1 MKGVQKITI
10 LILAV
15 LVLAAC
21 SRKKDTFINRNF
33 HAVTAEYNTLYNG
46 DVAFDDGKEELAAT
60 YDDNFWELLTVER
73 IKLEFDGLPG
83 DKENTNFARAEEKA
97 TKAIQK
103 HSMYIDGKEYNPQV
117 DEAYMLLGKA
127 RYYDTRFIPAID
139 AFNFILDK
147 YPTSNN
153 INRAKVWKAKSNIRL
168 RNEDVALENLLKMM
182 DEEELEEEELAE
194 AAAMMTQAYINLDSI
209 SEALP
214 YIKLASEYTKDNEL
228 KGRYGYI
235 KGQIYNILELKDS
248 ANLAFDEVIDLN
260 RKSPRVYMI
269 NAHMAKMRNFDY
281 EKGDKLAMLE
291 FLFKMEKNRENR
303 PFLDKI
309 YNQLGEYYRNT
320 KNIDTAITWYNESI
334 QNFKND
340 NVLQAKNY
348 TTLAEI
354 HFDRALY
361 SYAGAYYDSTI
372 TFLSENSREW
382 RRVKKKRAN
391 LADVIKYEAIA
402 KTNDSILRIVGM
414 SEVERIRYF
423 EEYTTKLREKA
434 VKDSISQMKIDE
446 GIANKEFFKKNSS
459 GDEKSGPAGGKF
471 YFYNPTTVSYGKQ
484 EFNKTW
490 GKRVAEDNWRRS
502 DKKAQGIQEEEE
514 AVVEEVIPIS
524 ENEMFDPKAYLA
536 RVPTEQPVI
545 DSIAKERNF
554 AYYQLGLIYKEK
566 FKEYGLATDKL
577 EKLLTF
583 DPEERLILP
592 TKYNLYKI
600 YNQIENESLAAKY
613 KNDILTNYA
622 ESRYAEILRNP
633 NSQLAT
639 DESSPEFKYKAVYED
654 FENSNYAQV
663 IAHCDENI
671 TLYNGDDIV
680 PKFELLKATAL
691 ARQDGFEAYKKALNF
706 IALTYPNSEEGKQA
720 EDIFTNK
727 IPQLATTTFVSDE
740 ANDNFKLMYK
750 FSPAE
755 RLSAEALQQKLDKAI
770 SELNFFKTNTSIDY
784 YDPQTIMV
792 AVHGLKTRLGA
803 RGFGEN
809 LRDAKNYKIS
819 RPFFEIS
826 SANYKIIQIHKNLEA
841 YMNAGT
847 IE

>member
-21 SRKKDTFINRNF
+21 SRKKDTFINRGF

-46 DVAFDDGKEELAAT
+46 DVAYDDGKEELAAT
-60 YDDNFWELLTVER
+60 YNDNFWELLKVER
-73 IKLEFDGLPG
+73 IKLEPEGLPG
-83 DKENTNFARAEEKA
+83 EKENTNFARAEEKA

-127 RYYDTRFIPAID
+127 RYYDKRFIPAID

-168 RNEDVALENLLKMM
+168 RNEDVALENLQKMM

-209 SEALP
+209 TEALP

-228 KGRYGYI
+228 RGRYAYI
-235 KGQIYNILELKDS
+235 KGQIYNILEQKDS
-248 ANLAFDEVIDLN
+248 ANLAFDEVIELN

-281 EKGDKLAMLE
+281 DKGDKLAMLE

-320 KNIDTAITWYNESI
+320 KNIDTAVTWYNQSI

-340 NVLQAKNY
+340 NTLQSINY

-354 HFDRALY
+354 NFDRALY
-361 SYAGAYYDSTI
+361 SEAGAYYDSTI
-372 TFLSENSREW
+372 TFLTENSREW

-391 LADVIKYEAIA
+391 LADVIKFEAIA
-402 KTNDSILRIVGM
+402 KTNDSILHLTGM

-423 EEYTTKLREKA
+423 EEYTSKLREKA
-434 VKDSISQMKIDE
+434 IKDSIAEMKIEE
-446 GIANKEFFKKNSS
+446 GIANKEFFKKNGG
-459 GDEKSGPAGGKF
+459 GDENGGPSGGKF
-471 YFYNPTTVSYGKQ
+471 YFYNPTTISYGKQ
-484 EFNKTW
+484 EFNKRW
-490 GKRVAEDNWRRS
+490 GKRLAEDNWRRS
-502 DKKAQGIQEEEE
+502 DKKSQGVQEEEVISE
-514 AVVEEVIPIS
+514 VVVPIS
-524 ENEMFDPKAYLA
+524 ENELYDPKAYIA
-536 RVPTEQPVI
+536 RIPTEKKAI

-566 FKEYGLATDKL
+566 FKEYSLATDKL

-583 DPEERLILP
+583 NPEERLILP

-600 YNQIENESLAAKY
+600 YNQIENESLASKY

-639 DESSPEFKYKAVYED
+639 DESSPEFKYKGLYSE
-654 FENSNYAQV
+654 FEASNYAQV
-663 IAHCDENI
+663 IARCDEYI

-720 EDIFTNK
+720 ENIFTNK
-727 IPQLATTTFVSDE
+727 IPQLATKAFVSDE
-740 ANDNFKLMYK
+740 VTDNFKLMYK
-750 FSPAE
+750 FNVSE
-755 RLSAEALQQKLDKAI
+755 RVSAEALQEQLEKAI
-770 SELNFFKTNTSIDY
+770 TELNFFKTKTSIDY
-784 YDPQTIMV
+784 YDPQTMFV
-792 AVHGLKTRLGA
+792 VVHGLKTRLGA

-809 LRDAKNYKIS
+809 LKDAKNFKIT

-826 SANYKIIQIHKNLEA
+826 SPNYKIIQIHKNFDDYL
-841 YMNAGT
+841 NAGT
-847 IE
+847 IK